1 MNVGDMDSKLNAVV
15 LIALCAA
22 GYYFLR
28 QPSAPIQPPNDPW
41 FREQVVDQ
49 PGLVL
54 VKFGAPW
61 CGPCRMVDAELDKL
75 DARGVRVVRINV
87 DQHPELARH
96 YGVSS
101 IPRIFLCS
109 HGVTVADRVGYADQ
123 RQLKS
128 WIAANRKSL
137 PRRPAPTSSNRA
149 AATRAPSPPAAP
161 GSRKRAVELDRL

>member
-1 MNVGDMDSKLNAVV
+1 VGDMDSKLNAVV
-15 LIALCAA
+15 LLGLCAA

-28 QPSAPIQPPNDPW
+28 QPSAPIQPPSDAW
-41 FREQVVDQ
+41 FQEQVVDQ

-96 YGVSS
+96 YRVSS

-123 RQLKS
+123 QQLKS
-128 WIAANRKSL
+128 WIAAHRNSL
-137 PRRPAPTSSNRA
+137 PRETGPRDFQPRGGDPRPVA
-149 AATRAPSPPAAP
+149 A
-161 GSRKRAVELDRL
+161 GSAGQPQKSG